1 MSKNRPIIVPV
12 SWVALGRLRKARAK
26 SLAKAM
32 RGRIALPKRFA
43 GNESKG
49 SSVSRGDRRT
59 FGVRARSGVAFG
71 FGVLIWISL
80 SFGASAQRNHAR
92 IFSRPIHRH
101 AVTKRGRFLARK
113 RMWLSLS
120 SQRSMYQQFA
130 VLELPG
136 IGTYR
141 FSARV
146 RNTASFGNGIGVAQF
161 GERFINRG

>member
-1 MSKNRPIIVPV
+1 MSKNCPIIVPV

-49 SSVSRGDRRT
+49 SSVSRGDRGT
-59 FGVRARSGVAFG
+59 FG
-71 FGVLIWISL
+71 FGVLIWIPL

-101 AVTKRGRFLARK
+101 AVTKRGGFFARITN
-113 RMWLSLS
+113 
-120 SQRSMYQQFA
+120 
-130 VLELPG
+130 VG
-136 IGTYR
+136 
-141 FSARV
+141 
-146 RNTASFGNGIGVAQF
+146 
-161 GERFINRG
+161 